1 MAIPFSSFVPIL
13 GHAEC
18 IRRLDGHQG
27 FVKGVC
33 WDPVGEYLATQS
45 DDKTVKIWRST
56 DWGLEVTVSKPFQ
69 SSPGSAF
76 FNRLRW
82 DIMHRAIHN
91 KTLTHVFHPA
101 GLPMLPTYAL
111 LMQWITMVLYS
122 WLRS

>member
-1 MAIPFSSFVPIL
+1 MRLYLGFVRRYFLFAVPDL

-56 DWGLEVTVSKPFQ
+56 DWGLEVTVSKPFE

-76 FNRLRW
+76 FNRPRW
-82 DIMHRAIHN
+82 DIMHGAVYYIF
-91 KTLTHVFHPA
+91 LTQIVRPA
-101 GLPMLPTYAL
+101 GLPMHPTYAP
-111 LMQWITMVLYS
+111 LMQ
-122 WLRS
+122 